1 MNNIDASSICDYSVD
16 NQTQKDNFGD
26 IVQLQQSPPSQMPIQ
41 QQSPPEQQPNSNLA
55 PPLLQ
60 QPPLN
65 QPSPHQQSPPPVQLL
80 QEHLSEQQFTEE
92 IPDTTV
98 LSSMDTADKTAP
110 YQSGLGMLH
119 RQNQCDEEKE
129 EVDLREEKSDD
140 DDRGSVLR
148 EDEEL
153 QHPAFIYVPQSQLN
167 IEKNLADNAAVV
179 HSSPHNAPL
188 PLQVAGTT

>member
-1 MNNIDASSICDYSVD
+1 MNNIDASSICNYSVD

-41 QQSPPEQQPNSNLA
+41 QQSPEQQPKSNLA

-98 LSSMDTADKTAP
+98 LSSMDTADKSSPP

-129 EVDLREEKSDD
+129 EVDLREEKMME
-140 DDRGSVLR
+140 VLFLGKMR
-148 EDEEL
+148 NYSIRRL
-153 QHPAFIYVPQSQLN
+153 FMF
-167 IEKNLADNAAVV
+167 
-179 HSSPHNAPL
+179 HNRN
-188 PLQVAGTT
+188 

>member
-1 MNNIDASSICDYSVD
+1 MNNIDASSICNYSVN
-16 NQTQKDNFGD
+16 NQTQKDNFDD

-41 QQSPPEQQPNSNLA
+41 QQSPEQQPNSNLA

-65 QPSPHQQSPPPVQLL
+65 QPSPHQQLPPPVQLL

-110 YQSGLGMLH
+110 YI
-119 RQNQCDEEKE
+119 
-129 EVDLREEKSDD
+129 
-140 DDRGSVLR
+140 SVWSW
-148 EDEEL
+148 
-153 QHPAFIYVPQSQLN
+153 YV
-167 IEKNLADNAAVV
+167 A
-179 HSSPHNAPL
+179 SPKPM
-188 PLQVAGTT
+188 